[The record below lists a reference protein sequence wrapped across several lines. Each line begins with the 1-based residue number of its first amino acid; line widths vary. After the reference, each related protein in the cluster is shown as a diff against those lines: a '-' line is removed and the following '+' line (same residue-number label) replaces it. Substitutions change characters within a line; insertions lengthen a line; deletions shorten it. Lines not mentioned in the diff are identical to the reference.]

1 MACTKQDDSV
11 WFECRKRAA
20 MYNDKLNSREGAA
33 ELIGVSPSSLADY
46 ELGVTKVVPVD
57 KAVLMSDERNL
68 LNNKFF
74 INAFSEEL
82 PKTIAPL
89 YELKN
94 TERKMLGWL
103 YEKDHPE
110 GILCK
115 PCPVC
120 GYEYGSSWKYFPIP
134 EEDEKIILH
143 LLKTGEVPA

>member
-1 MACTKQDDSV
+1 MHA
-11 WFECRKRAA
+11 ECEHQAKLGWREIAKKEVVLYSFHMNTEATMKRIGIEKKVLSAA
-20 MYNDKLNSREGAA
+20 ASGDPIL
-33 ELIGVSPSSLADY
+33 LP
-46 ELGVTKVVPVD
+46 P
-57 KAVLMSDERNL
+57 DERNL
-68 LNNKFF
+68 LNNKFS
-74 INAFSEEL
+74 INTFSEEL

-89 YELKN
+89 YELYK
-94 TERKMLGWL
+94 TERKMLGSL

-120 GYEYGSSWKYFPIP
+120 GYKYGSAWKYFPIP